1 MKAPSQRAFQWA
13 IRSGSHSKGTSRR
26 EAVAVHVLT
35 SRTCSQLLFLK
46 SLKSFENLIML
57 EKHINTELFKF
68 AQTISHPAHCR
79 SAHKAI
85 GWMYANAADAYE
97 LHIMNY
103 ILCDLNWDFEI
114 EGQVA
119 LAEEDRHGQRFWLQR
134 TFEEFWV
141 KTYESKATWNKLLG
155 LLATWMVSLW
165 PSP

>member
-114 EGQVA
+114 EGPSGISRRGSTWSKVLTPKNVWRVLSQN
-119 LAEEDRHGQRFWLQR
+119 L
-134 TFEEFWV
+134 WV
-141 KTYESKATWNKLLG
+141 KSHFE
-155 LLATWMVSLW
+155 
-165 PSP
+165 